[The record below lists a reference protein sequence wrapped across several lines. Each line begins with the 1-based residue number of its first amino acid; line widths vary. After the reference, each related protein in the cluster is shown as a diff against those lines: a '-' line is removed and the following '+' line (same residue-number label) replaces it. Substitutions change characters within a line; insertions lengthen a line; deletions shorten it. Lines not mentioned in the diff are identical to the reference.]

1 VFRRFA
7 MADDGDNNGN
17 ENVIRKVPPPEAF
30 QIKDELQFPRHTQQ
44 SGVEPESMSNTNTNT
59 MAVHTQQRRP
69 SLLVRRQ
76 SSLFSQLPVR
86 NKSRLFDFGGE
97 NNNNNNNNIAA
108 ETAMTN
114 FSQPTWLQEDHQST
128 LLGDGS
134 SSQLFPSDDGS
145 ESHSSAVQVRRRQSQ
160 SQSQQQKQHG
170 KSSLFGAVMRKFGSS
185 IPSSP
190 FGKGSNHNR
199 DDNVDDT
206 SAAAA
211 AGGGGGIS
219 SLLTSPS
226 GKSIMNIVNRFNS
239 PFKFQSPQGSKSNNK
254 KRHRRRLWGDLDEE
268 QQKDAEKSTIM
279 NKKDDSAFSTPSPSS
294 KKRRRFEQMADDEDE
309 GSNVQRSNILFP
321 DRDDSRSS
329 LFGNEAGGDHHWREA
344 PIVDVGDNDS
354 TMGMTT
360 IEARME
366 ILDWS
371 LPTKVRIE
379 VHGVRDT
386 FWARDMLR
394 DNDKALTYWEYR
406 SNVNCNDT
414 DSTTVSTGIQK
425 SSGLLRRSISTNGL
439 QQKNIGKK
447 TMSRQDSFQGIGGNG
462 EVITAGSS
470 DDKNT
475 NSTDTADLAKYLIQ
489 SVRGPRAKYS
499 RKRAMEDDWEQN
511 MITTPDDNKERS
523 QRQWQ
528 QSMRSIFSNYRRRLD
543 LLERQGDTPC
553 PTLNCSTN
561 AIILDSYFY
570 CLGQDHSVLFRFVLS
585 SDGGDGN
592 NKIDHAIPAVLVSST
607 SDSFRKQLEQH
618 GMDMNDGSFQL
629 LESIEEREARE
640 RARIIAAAAAAK
652 KSRMMKALLSPG
664 VKADLEAL
672 RRAQAFGEQAGA
684 DVMVKVKKSIQQ
696 EEDELNK
703 DKLPKAVRISGWDN
717 VSLFFEV
724 YLNKYGDVM
733 GSNINNNNNNNNNIV
748 NGRIDGNGTSR
759 SNRTLPLLIC
769 GNGIGPFEHASMKRL
784 RLFPVAKETESDI
797 NGSTVAASEQNL
809 QQETTSSDSIDIC
822 GILLPCAI
830 RKLLLVARN
839 RILEEQKSLISV
851 SDKSCSVQ
859 DEKKESGSPQ
869 DSSRYVVLHS
879 MRPNKPLSKSLMVG
893 LNGSLVF
900 NQGKKKKKK
909 KKNLTRDAI
918 DDNGSVFECP
928 NGKVVS
934 MAVWDTS
941 REEVAACKLDDAFPD
956 NWFKK

>member
-1 VFRRFA
+1 
-7 MADDGDNNGN
+7 
-17 ENVIRKVPPPEAF
+17 
-30 QIKDELQFPRHTQQ
+30 
-44 SGVEPESMSNTNTNT
+44 
-59 MAVHTQQRRP
+59 
-69 SLLVRRQ
+69 
-76 SSLFSQLPVR
+76 
-86 NKSRLFDFGGE
+86 
-97 NNNNNNNNIAA
+97 
-108 ETAMTN
+108 
-114 FSQPTWLQEDHQST
+114 
-128 LLGDGS
+128 
-134 SSQLFPSDDGS
+134 
-145 ESHSSAVQVRRRQSQ
+145 
-160 SQSQQQKQHG
+160 
-170 KSSLFGAVMRKFGSS
+170 
-185 IPSSP
+185 
-190 FGKGSNHNR
+190 
-199 DDNVDDT
+199 
-206 SAAAA
+206 
-211 AGGGGGIS
+211 
-219 SLLTSPS
+219 
-226 GKSIMNIVNRFNS
+226 
-239 PFKFQSPQGSKSNNK
+239 
-254 KRHRRRLWGDLDEE
+254 
-268 QQKDAEKSTIM
+268 
-279 NKKDDSAFSTPSPSS
+279 
-294 KKRRRFEQMADDEDE
+294 MADDEDE
-309 GSNVQRSNILFP
+309 GSNIQRSNLLFP
-321 DRDDSRSS
+321 DHDDSRSS
-329 LFGNEAGGDHHWREA
+329 LFGNEVGGDHHWREA

-354 TMGMTT
+354 TMGMMTT
-360 IEARME
+360 IETRME

-386 FWARDMLR
+386 FWARGMLR
-394 DNDKALTYWEYR
+394 DSDKALTYWEYR
-406 SNVNCNDT
+406 SNVKYNDT
-414 DSTTVSTGIQK
+414 DSITASTGTQK

-447 TMSRQDSFQGIGGNG
+447 TMSRQNSFQGI
-462 EVITAGSS
+462 AGIN
-470 DDKNT
+470 DNKNT
-475 NSTDTADLAKYLIQ
+475 NSTVTADLAKFLIQ
-489 SVRGPRAKYS
+489 SVRGPCAKYS
-499 RKRAMEDDWEQN
+499 RKRAMEEDWEQN

-528 QSMRSIFSNYRRRLD
+528 QSMRSIFSNYCHRLD
-543 LLERQGDTPC
+543 LLARQGDTPC
-553 PTLNCSTN
+553 PTMDCSTN
-561 AIILDSYFY
+561 AIILNSYFY

-585 SDGGDGN
+585 SDGDDGN
-592 NKIDHAIPAVLVSST
+592 NKIDHVIPVVLVSST
-607 SDSFRKQLEQH
+607 SDRFREQLEQH
-618 GMDMNDGSFQL
+618 GMDMNDRSFQL

-652 KSRMMKALLSPG
+652 KSKMMKALLSPG

-703 DKLPKAVRISGWDN
+703 HKLPKAVRISGWDN

-733 GSNINNNNNNNNNIV
+733 ESNTNNNNNDNIA

-769 GNGIGPFEHASMKRL
+769 GNDLGPFEHASMKRL
-784 RLFPVAKETESDI
+784 RLFPVEKETESDN

-809 QQETTSSDSIDIC
+809 QEETTSSNSIDIC

-839 RILEEQKSLISV
+839 RILEEHKSSISV
-851 SDKSCSVQ
+851 SDKSSSVQ
-859 DEKKESGSPQ
+859 DEKKDSGSPQ

-909 KKNLTRDAI
+909 NSTRDVT

>member
-1 VFRRFA
+1 
-7 MADDGDNNGN
+7 MANDGDDNDN
-17 ENVIRKVPPPEAF
+17 ENTIRKVPPPEAF

-44 SGVEPESMSNTNTNT
+44 SEVEPESSSNTNTNT
-59 MAVHTQQRRP
+59 MAIPQQHRP

-86 NKSRLFDFGGE
+86 NKSRLFDLGE
-97 NNNNNNNNIAA
+97 NNNNNNNIAA

-134 SSQLFPSDDGS
+134 SSQLFPSEDGS
-145 ESHSSAVQVRRRQSQ
+145 ESHSSAIQVRRRQSQ
-160 SQSQQQKQHG
+160 SQSQQQKQQG

-206 SAAAA
+206 SAG
-211 AGGGGGIS
+211 GGGGGIS

-239 PFKFQSPQGSKSNNK
+239 PFKFQSPGLKSNNK
-254 KRHRRRLWGDLDEE
+254 KRHSRRLWGDDDEE
-268 QQKDAEKSTIM
+268 QQKDTEKSLLM
-279 NKKDDSAFSTPSPSS
+279 DKEDGSAFSTPSPSS
-294 KKRRRFEQMADDEDE
+294 KKRRRFEHMADDEDE
-309 GSNVQRSNILFP
+309 GSNIQRSNLLFP
-321 DRDDSRSS
+321 DHDDSRSS
-329 LFGNEAGGDHHWREA
+329 LFGNEVGGDHHWREA

-354 TMGMTT
+354 TMGMMTT
-360 IEARME
+360 IETRME

-386 FWARDMLR
+386 FWARGMLR
-394 DNDKALTYWEYR
+394 DSDKALTYWEYR
-406 SNVNCNDT
+406 SNVKYNDT
-414 DSTTVSTGIQK
+414 DSITASTGTQK

-447 TMSRQDSFQGIGGNG
+447 TMSRQNSFQGI
-462 EVITAGSS
+462 AGIN
-470 DDKNT
+470 DNKNT
-475 NSTDTADLAKYLIQ
+475 NSTVTADLAKYLIQ
-489 SVRGPRAKYS
+489 SVRGPCAKYS
-499 RKRAMEDDWEQN
+499 RKRAMEEDWEQN

-528 QSMRSIFSNYRRRLD
+528 QSMRSIFSNYCHRLD
-543 LLERQGDTPC
+543 LLARQGDTPC
-553 PTLNCSTN
+553 PTMDCSTN
-561 AIILDSYFY
+561 AIILNSYFY

-585 SDGGDGN
+585 SDGDDGN
-592 NKIDHAIPAVLVSST
+592 NKIDHVIPVVLVSST
-607 SDSFRKQLEQH
+607 SDRFREQLEQH
-618 GMDMNDGSFQL
+618 GMDMNDRSFQL

-652 KSRMMKALLSPG
+652 KSKMMKALLSPG

-703 DKLPKAVRISGWDN
+703 HKLPKAVRISGWDN

-733 GSNINNNNNNNNNIV
+733 ESNTNNNNNDNIA

-769 GNGIGPFEHASMKRL
+769 GNDLGPFEHSSMKRL
-784 RLFPVAKETESDI
+784 RLFPVEKETESDT
-797 NGSTVAASEQNL
+797 NGSTVAVSEQNL
-809 QQETTSSDSIDIC
+809 QEETTSSNSIDIC

-839 RILEEQKSLISV
+839 RILEEHKSSISV
-851 SDKSCSVQ
+851 SDKSSSVQ
-859 DEKKESGSPQ
+859 DEKKDSGSPQ

-909 KKNLTRDAI
+909 KNSTRDVT